1 MPDSGQLHRRLP
13 RLAAGLLA
21 ASLLLL
27 PACVGQAPEILR
39 ISWQI
44 NLVDDREQGLVYAA
58 LSLFVKPNDPDGIDD
73 LGELFLIN
81 DEEQLYWGLDS
92 TTWLKSGS
100 GADTWIGANG
110 IRLPDGS
117 PLPAGEYRILLRD
130 VGGAST
136 EQTIRLPA
144 FSVERARPL
153 LPQVVVRDR
162 QIRMSGKARSFQ
174 LWLYD
179 RDGRYVAV
187 YPVQGR
193 LQALD
198 ELLAAYPVLTGGF
211 RFRVCA
217 LLSQE
222 HTAVV
227 SGPYTWAP

>member
-1 MPDSGQLHRRLP
+1 MSLLRRLP
-13 RLAAGLLA
+13 LPAAVLLAAGLL
-21 ASLLLL
+21 LT
-27 PACVGQAPEILR
+27 ACVGQPPEILR
-39 ISWQI
+39 VTWQL
-44 NLVDDREQGLVYAA
+44 NLVEDREQGLIYTA

-81 DEEQLYWGLDS
+81 DKEELYWTLDS

-100 GADTWIGANG
+100 GADTWIGASG

-144 FSVERARPL
+144 FSAERARPF
-153 LPQVVVRDR
+153 LPQAVVRNR
-162 QIRMSGKARSFQ
+162 EIRLSGKARSFQ

-179 RDGRYVAV
+179 RDGRYLAA

-193 LQALD
+193 IQSLDALIT
-198 ELLAAYPVLTGGF
+198 AYPALTGGF

-217 LLSQE
+217 PLSQE
-222 HTAVV
+222 HTAAV

>member
-1 MPDSGQLHRRLP
+1 MSFASRLQ
-13 RLAAGLLA
+13 RLSAVLAAAG
-21 ASLLLL
+21 LLLL
-27 PACVGQAPEILR
+27 PACVGQPPEILR
-39 ISWQI
+39 VSWQI
-44 NLVDDREQGLVYAA
+44 NLVDDREHDLVYAA

-81 DEEQLYWGLDS
+81 DEEELYWALDS

-117 PLPAGEYRILLRD
+117 PLAAGEYRILLRD

-136 EQTIRLPA
+136 ELVIRLPA
-144 FSVERARPL
+144 FSVERARPFI
-153 LPQVVVRDR
+153 PQVVVRNR
-162 QIRMSGKARSFQ
+162 EIRLSGKARSFQ

-179 RDGRYVAV
+179 RDDRYVAA
-187 YPVQGR
+187 YPVPGR

-198 ELLAAYPVLTGGF
+198 ALLAAYPALAGGF
-211 RFRVCA
+211 RFRVFA
-217 LLSQE
+217 PLSQE